1 MLKEDGRVEHGHDE
15 SGGCCSSL
23 RRELASGM
31 GCSLSSS
38 TMLILALDTSMA
50 ACSVCVYDAD
60 KSLVIG
66 ANQQFMDRG
75 QAEALAPMVRDT
87 MKMAGIDFADLD
99 RIAVTTGPGTF
110 TGVRIGLA
118 MARGLSVAL
127 NIPITGITSLA
138 AIAVNETEKSLPIV
152 VAIDARAGEIYF
164 ASYDQAGLEVTAP
177 VVVAL
182 AEAHKFMPSHPVRM
196 LGTAADLLLNKMDG
210 HHHVRSDVGDLPIA
224 ANFARLAANMP
235 APTLPPEPLYLRA
248 PDVKPQA
255 TKISFSAVGS
265 AAAKLLAEIHGE
277 SFATQWNEKAFS
289 EMLASPGTI
298 AILIS
303 NQNNPTGFALLR
315 KVADEAEI
323 LTICTR
329 PAFRQKGHA
338 KLLMQHMESLLKKD
352 GVKSLFI
359 EVAISNPAALALY
372 GSCGF
377 KEAGLRKN
385 YYQHGDGARE
395 DALIMRKGF

>member
-1 MLKEDGRVEHGHDE
+1 
-15 SGGCCSSL
+15 
-23 RRELASGM
+23 
-31 GCSLSSS
+31 
-38 TMLILALDTSMA
+38 MLILALDTSMA

-75 QAEALAPMVRDT
+75 QAEALAPMVQET
-87 MKMAGIDFADLD
+87 MKLAGVGFVDLN

-118 MARGLSVAL
+118 MARGLGVAL
-127 NIPITGITSLA
+127 NIPITGINSLA
-138 AIAVNETEKSLPIV
+138 AIAANETETKLPIV
-152 VAIDARAGEIYF
+152 VAADARAGEIYF
-164 ASYDQAGLEVTAP
+164 ASYDQAGLEVMAP

-182 AEAHKFMPSHPVRM
+182 AEANKFMLSHPVKM
-196 LGTAADLLLNKMDG
+196 LGTAADLLLNKMDD
-210 HHHVRSDVGDLPIA
+210 HRHVRSDAGDLPIA
-224 ANFARLAANMP
+224 EKFVRLAATMP

-255 TKISFSAVGS
+255 AKISFSTIGP

-277 SFATQWNEKAFS
+277 SFDTQWNEKTFR
-289 EMLASPGTI
+289 ELLNSPGTK

-303 NQNNPTGFALLR
+303 SQNNPTGFVLFR
-315 KVADEAEI
+315 KAADEAEI
-323 LTICTR
+323 ITICTR
-329 PAFRQKGHA
+329 PAIRQKGLA
-338 KLLMQHMESLLKKD
+338 KLLMQHMENLLKKD

-359 EVAISNPAALALY
+359 EVAVSNPAALALY
-372 GSCGF
+372 ASCGF

-385 YYQHGDGARE
+385 YYERGDGTRE
-395 DALIMRKGF
+395 DALIMRKDW

>member
-1 MLKEDGRVEHGHDE
+1 
-15 SGGCCSSL
+15 
-23 RRELASGM
+23 
-31 GCSLSSS
+31 
-38 TMLILALDTSMA
+38 MLILALDTSMA
-50 ACSVCVYDAD
+50 ACSVCVYDTD
-60 KSLVIG
+60 KSLVIA

-75 QAEALAPMVRDT
+75 QAEALAPMVQET
-87 MKMAGIDFADLD
+87 MKMVGVGFADLD

-118 MARGLSVAL
+118 MARGLGVAL
-127 NIPITGITSLA
+127 NIPIIGINSLT
-138 AIAVNETEKSLPIV
+138 AIAANEAETNLPIV
-152 VAIDARAGEIYF
+152 VAVDARAAEIYF

-182 AEAHKFMPSHPVRM
+182 AQAHKFMPSHPVRM

-210 HHHVRSDVGDLPIA
+210 HHHVRSEAGDLPIA
-224 ANFARLAANMP
+224 ANFVRLAANMP

-255 TKISFSAVGS
+255 TKISFSTVGS

-277 SFATQWNEKAFS
+277 SFDTQWNEAAFN
-289 EMLASPGTI
+289 EMLASSGTS

-303 NQNNPTGFALLR
+303 SRNNPTGFVLFR
-315 KVADEAEI
+315 KAADEAEI

-329 PAFRQKGHA
+329 PVFRQKGHA
-338 KLLMQHMESLLKKD
+338 KLLMQHMESLLRKD

-359 EVAISNPAALALY
+359 EVAISNQAALALY

-395 DALIMRKGF
+395 DALIMRKDF